1 MVNGVSYVKDLIGG
15 YKEFI
20 LPDELIQTLAAF
32 EIPDWLS
39 PYKGEDYNDLVKE
52 LSFMRTS
59 VKEGFEE
66 AITATFG
73 KRVTFFSSSHSL
85 TRTLSNDP
93 T

>member
-15 YKEFI
+15 DKEFI

-59 VKEGFEE
+59 VKEGLEE
-66 AITATFG
+66 ALAASLQN
-73 KRVTFFSSSHSL
+73 RVNLFSSSNSL
-85 TRTLSNDP
+85 TRTLNNAP